1 MDTADELFTHPIR
14 FEASV
19 DIAESE
25 AGKFDAGHLASAIA
39 EALSKQGVP
48 VDKRNFH
55 VSDRSGEPGDS

>member
-1 MDTADELFTHPIR
+1 MDTTDEIFQHPIR

-25 AGKFDAGHLASAIA
+25 AGKFGAGHLASAIA
-39 EALSKQGVP
+39 EALDRQKVP

-55 VSDRSGEPGDS
+55 VSDRSGDSE